1 MTIKTCV
8 NCETPI
14 SAGVECPRCN
24 AISSVFCL
32 VATRYNGREMKQLA
46 DNLADCDL
54 VEFTKDAK
62 FNGAPTA
69 VYIANM
75 IERMAFAANI
85 EKESLRLSVV
95 RRIREHIKEIGT
107 VFQQQVHH
115 VHIGA
120 IGCALQRCRAG
131 VHHRIV
137 VGTIIGNL
145 AR

>member
-14 SAGVECPRCN
+14 ATGVECPRCN

-54 VEFTKDAK
+54 VEFIKDAK

-95 RRIREHIKEIGT
+95 RRIREHIKEIGS
-107 VFQQQVHH
+107 VFQQEREEGRQGEYKRK
-115 VHIGA
+115 IIEA
-120 IGCALQRCRAG
+120 IESWVKTLQLRK
-131 VHHRIV
+131 
-137 VGTIIGNL
+137 
-145 AR
+145 

>member
-1 MTIKTCV
+1 MIVKTCV

-14 SAGVECPRCN
+14 AAGVECPRCN

-54 VEFTKDAK
+54 AEFVKDAK

-75 IERMAFAANI
+75 IERMAFAASI
-85 EKESLRLSVV
+85 DKDSLRLSVV
-95 RRIREHIKEIGT
+95 RRIREHIKEIGS
-107 VFQQQVHH
+107 VFQQEREEGREGEYKRKIVEVIQSWVKT
-115 VHIGA
+115 
-120 IGCALQRCRAG
+120 LQAKK
-131 VHHRIV
+131 
-137 VGTIIGNL
+137 
-145 AR
+145 

>member
-95 RRIREHIKEIGT
+95 RRIREHIKEIGS
-107 VFQQQVHH
+107 VFQQEREEGRQGEYKRK
-115 VHIGA
+115 IIEA
-120 IGCALQRCRAG
+120 IESWVKTLQSRK
-131 VHHRIV
+131 
-137 VGTIIGNL
+137 
-145 AR
+145 

>member
-54 VEFTKDAK
+54 VEFIKDAK

-85 EKESLRLSVV
+85 EKDSLRLSVV
-95 RRIREHIKEIGT
+95 RRIREHIKEIGS
-107 VFQQQVHH
+107 VFQQEREEGRQGEYKRK
-115 VHIGA
+115 IIEA
-120 IGCALQRCRAG
+120 IESWVKTLQSRK
-131 VHHRIV
+131 
-137 VGTIIGNL
+137 
-145 AR
+145 

>member
-1 MTIKTCV
+1 VIVKTCV

-54 VEFTKDAK
+54 VEFIKDAK

-85 EKESLRLSVV
+85 DKDSLRLSVV
-95 RRIREHIKEIGT
+95 RRIREHIKEIGS
-107 VFQQQVHH
+107 VFQQEREE
-115 VHIGA
+115 
-120 IGCALQRCRAG
+120 GCQGEYKRKIIETIESWVKTLQAKK
-131 VHHRIV
+131 
-137 VGTIIGNL
+137 
-145 AR
+145 

>member
-54 VEFTKDAK
+54 VEFIKDAK

-75 IERMAFAANI
+75 IDRMAFAANI

-95 RRIREHIKEIGT
+95 RRIREHIKEIGS
-107 VFQQQVHH
+107 VFQQEREERREGEYKRK
-115 VHIGA
+115 IIEA
-120 IGCALQRCRAG
+120 IESWVKTLQAKK
-131 VHHRIV
+131 
-137 VGTIIGNL
+137 
-145 AR
+145 

>member
-1 MTIKTCV
+1 MMVKTCV

-14 SAGVECPRCN
+14 ATGVECPRCN

-54 VEFTKDAK
+54 VEFVKDAK

-75 IERMAFAANI
+75 IERMAFSASI
-85 EKESLRLSVV
+85 DKDSLRLSVV
-95 RRIREHIKEIGT
+95 RRIREHLKEIST
-107 VFQQQVHH
+107 VFQQEREQNREGEYKRKIVEA
-115 VHIGA
+115 VQSWVKT
-120 IGCALQRCRAG
+120 LQAKK
-131 VHHRIV
+131 
-137 VGTIIGNL
+137 
-145 AR
+145 

>member
-1 MTIKTCV
+1 MIVKTCV

-14 SAGVECPRCN
+14 ATGVECPRCN

-54 VEFTKDAK
+54 VEFVKDAK

-75 IERMAFAANI
+75 IERMAFAASI
-85 EKESLRLSVV
+85 DKDSLRLSVV
-95 RRIREHIKEIGT
+95 RRIREHLKEIST
-107 VFQQQVHH
+107 VFQQEREEGREGEYKRKIVEVIQSWVKT
-115 VHIGA
+115 
-120 IGCALQRCRAG
+120 LQAKK
-131 VHHRIV
+131 
-137 VGTIIGNL
+137 
-145 AR
+145 

>member
-1 MTIKTCV
+1 MIVKTCV

-14 SAGVECPRCN
+14 AAGVECPRCN

-54 VEFTKDAK
+54 VEFVKDAK

-75 IERMAFAANI
+75 IERMAFAASI
-85 EKESLRLSVV
+85 DKDSLRLSVV
-95 RRIREHIKEIGT
+95 RRIREHLKEIST
-107 VFQQQVHH
+107 VFQQEREEGREGEYKRKIVEVIQSWVKT
-115 VHIGA
+115 
-120 IGCALQRCRAG
+120 LQAKK
-131 VHHRIV
+131 
-137 VGTIIGNL
+137 
-145 AR
+145 

>member
-54 VEFTKDAK
+54 VEFIKDAK

-75 IERMAFAANI
+75 IERMAFAASI
-85 EKESLRLSVV
+85 DKDSLRLSVV
-95 RRIREHIKEIGT
+95 RRIREHIKEIGS
-107 VFQQQVHH
+107 VFQQEREEGRQGEYKRK
-115 VHIGA
+115 IIEA
-120 IGCALQRCRAG
+120 IESWVKTLQSRK
-131 VHHRIV
+131 
-137 VGTIIGNL
+137 
-145 AR
+145 

>member
-54 VEFTKDAK
+54 VEFIKDAK

-85 EKESLRLSVV
+85 DKDSLRLSVV
-95 RRIREHIKEIGT
+95 RRIREHIKEIGS
-107 VFQQQVHH
+107 VFQQEREEGRQGEYKRK
-115 VHIGA
+115 IIEA
-120 IGCALQRCRAG
+120 IESWVKTLQSRK
-131 VHHRIV
+131 
-137 VGTIIGNL
+137 
-145 AR
+145 

>member
-1 MTIKTCV
+1 MNVKTCV

-14 SAGVECPRCN
+14 ATGVECPRCN

-54 VEFTKDAK
+54 VEFVKDAK

-75 IERMAFAANI
+75 IERMAFAASI
-85 EKESLRLSVV
+85 DKDSLRLSVV
-95 RRIREHIKEIGT
+95 RRIREHIKEIGS
-107 VFQQQVHH
+107 VFQQEREEGREGEYKRKIVEVIQSWVKT
-115 VHIGA
+115 
-120 IGCALQRCRAG
+120 LQAKK
-131 VHHRIV
+131 
-137 VGTIIGNL
+137 
-145 AR
+145 

>member
-14 SAGVECPRCN
+14 SRGVECPRCD

-75 IERMAFAANI
+75 IDRMAFAANI

-95 RRIREHIKEIGT
+95 RRIREHIKEIGS
-107 VFQQQVHH
+107 VFQQEREEGRQGEYKRK
-115 VHIGA
+115 IIEA
-120 IGCALQRCRAG
+120 IESWVKTLQLRK
-131 VHHRIV
+131 
-137 VGTIIGNL
+137 
-145 AR
+145 